1 MVVGPREEVAR
12 ASFRA
17 LQASWVGQPPEPG
30 ASCEVQIRH
39 RGRPLPARVD
49 PEGESVRVALREPAI
64 GLAPGQSA
72 VFYRG
77 DAVLGGARIA

>member
-1 MVVGPREEVAR
+1 MGAREEVAR

-17 LQASWVGQPPEPG
+17 LQASWVAEPPEPG
-30 ASCEVQIRH
+30 AECEVQIRH
-39 RGRPLPARVD
+39 RGRPLPARIQPD
-49 PEGESVRVALREPAI
+49 GASVRVTLREPVI
-64 GLAPGQSA
+64 GIAPGQSA